1 MLPHT
6 SRNLSSQRGFVRSR
20 AKHGG
25 FVHPAEFREFSV
37 MGKQTEER
45 LRELADAIP
54 QIVWIAAPDGG
65 LTYLNA
71 KATDYQ
77 ASVPIN

>member
-1 MLPHT
+1 
-6 SRNLSSQRGFVRSR
+6 
-20 AKHGG
+20 
-25 FVHPAEFREFSV
+25 
-37 MGKQTEER
+37 MGKLTEQASKESEER

-71 KATDYQ
+71 KATEYTGIGTDQ
-77 ASVPIN
+77 LKVGLGIASFIPTTFRTRSKYGPRR

>member
-1 MLPHT
+1 
-6 SRNLSSQRGFVRSR
+6 
-20 AKHGG
+20 
-25 FVHPAEFREFSV
+25 

-71 KATDYQ
+71 KA
-77 ASVPIN
+77 IN

>member
-1 MLPHT
+1 
-6 SRNLSSQRGFVRSR
+6 
-20 AKHGG
+20 
-25 FVHPAEFREFSV
+25 

-71 KATDYQ
+71 KLLTTQGYTEQ
-77 ASVPIN
+77 LTGCRGTGYSS